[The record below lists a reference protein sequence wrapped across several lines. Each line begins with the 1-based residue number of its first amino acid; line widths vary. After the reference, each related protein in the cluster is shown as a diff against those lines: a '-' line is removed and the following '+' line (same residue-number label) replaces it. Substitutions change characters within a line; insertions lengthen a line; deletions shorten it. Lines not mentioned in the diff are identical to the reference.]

1 MPYSTHSSSSSSSSS
16 KNEVASEQTLNEC
29 DIHEVAI
36 NLIVARKQT
45 EDEDDVEDEDDDEDE
60 DDY

>member
-45 EDEDDVEDEDDDEDE
+45 EDEDDDEDE